1 MNGST
6 LSWNEAS
13 PANAESA
20 GSGATILRSTQ
31 TSIRFGLNDEH
42 YWPSTGGDNVG
53 YHRFGSAR
61 PYYGTQSRVSSSGS
75 DGRLMLTSD
84 TSRLFGVG
92 SGGTVLLGGATV
104 NSIGTYPGTVPQRH
118 IWAEEFGTALTVNST
133 GSVVVT
139 FANSGFSG
147 VPFTT
152 LTPYSF
158 ASTTTASP
166 VVNASVDT
174 TLSYGTSIRI
184 VTVAPMV
191 DGTQLPCATTVFW
204 RSIGTRVL

>member
-20 GSGATILRSTQ
+20 GSGATILRSLQ
-31 TSIRFGLNDEH
+31 TSIRYGLDDEH
-42 YWPSTGGDNVG
+42 NWPSAGGDNVG
-53 YHRFGSAR
+53 YHRLGSAR
-61 PYYGTQSRVSSSGS
+61 PFYGTQSRVSSSNT

-92 SGGTVLLGGATV
+92 STGTVLLGGATV
-104 NSIGTYPGTVPQRH
+104 NSIGTFPDTVPQRH
-118 IWAEEFGTALTVNST
+118 LWAEEFGTVLTHSSGST
-133 GSVVVT
+133 TVL
-139 FANSGFSG
+139 FPNSGFSG
-147 VPFTT
+147 VPYTF

-166 VVNASVDT
+166 VVNVSVDT
-174 TLSYGTSIRI
+174 GLSTETRMRI
-184 VTVAPMV
+184 SAIAQMV
-191 DGTQLPCATTVFW
+191 DGTSLPTATTVFW
-204 RSIGTRVL
+204 RSLGTRVL